1 MEARS
6 KSLKPVHLKIL
17 VLLERVGVLSSR
29 RIAEIL
35 DVSRDPIEKKLE
47 LLESTGLARMKGIK
61 PFRIGRAANFWELTE
76 AGGKFVNNYR
86 NKGELLKVKLSEM
99 NEELKTI
106 CIEIMKLLERPLSFE
121 ELDRSLELSG
131 MKARKYKLSDAL
143 KLLEAA
149 GLIKL
154 VQGHK
159 EIKVLEEIGATKI
172 SHAPGG
178 VMVYMKT
185 DGADLNSAEL

>member
-1 MEARS
+1 MG

-35 DVSRDPIEKKLE
+35 DFSRDPIEKKLE
-47 LLESTGLARMKGIK
+47 WLENKGLARMNGIK
-61 PFRIGRAANFWELTE
+61 PFRMGRAANFWELTE
-76 AGGKFVNNYR
+76 AGRTFVNNYR
-86 NKGELLKVKLSEM
+86 NKGELPKVKLSEV
-99 NEELKTI
+99 NEELKNI
-106 CIEIMKLLERPLSFE
+106 CFEIMKLLERPLSFE
-121 ELDRSLELSG
+121 ELHRSLELSG
-131 MKARKYKLSDAL
+131 ITARKYKLSEAL

-159 EIKVLEEIGATKI
+159 EIKVLEQIGATKM

-178 VMVYMKT
+178 MMVYMKT
-185 DGADLNSAEL
+185 EGADLNSVEF